1 MWVGCGYFV
10 GNKCLCHNGQY
21 MDYFLNG
28 VWTNWFIVL
37 IRGLTFLDKLKP
49 R

>member
-21 MDYFLNG
+21 MDYFWMVYEQTDSLFWLE
-28 VWTNWFIVL
+28 V
-37 IRGLTFLDKLKP
+37 
-49 R
+49 